1 MAAAG
6 EGSSAFYNLG
16 CFYAI
21 GGDLD
26 QAFDC
31 LTRSVDFGYAH
42 REWIE
47 HDADLEPLHGD
58 ARWVALLARFGTKA

>member
-6 EGSSAFYNLG
+6 EDSSAFYNLG

-31 LTRSVDFGYAH
+31 LNRSVDFGYAH

-47 HDADLEPLHGD
+47 HDADLEPLHSD
-58 ARWVALLARFGTKA
+58 SRWVALRARFGTKG